1 MKVQDLS
8 HLFSRFQ
15 YTKPSTEIVEKMKA
29 KMLALRQKIAERTER
44 VAKVRAEYKI
54 TDAVLVDL
62 LQQARAASRRDIDL
76 GRMSYSSKQKHDDS
90 TGTEEDLIIGAGVV
104 NGLLTE
110 NDFIE
115 GETSQA
121 SRLELII
128 RNLKDA
134 ERQWSGGRA
143 VGWELSEDELRYLGF

>member
-1 MKVQDLS
+1 MKVQDIS

-15 YTKPSTEIVEKMKA
+15 YTKSSTEIVEKMKV
-29 KMLALRQKIAERTER
+29 KMIALRQKIAERTER
-44 VAKVRAEYKI
+44 IAKVRAEYKI

-62 LQQARAASRRDIDL
+62 LQQARAASRRDAL
-76 GRMSYSSKQKHDDS
+76 MSYSSKQKHEGS
-90 TGTEEDLIIGAGVV
+90 TGTEEDLVIGAGVV
-104 NGLLTE
+104 NQLLTE

-143 VGWELSEDELRYLGF
+143 LGWELSEDELRYLGF